1 MNNFF
6 SKYKFFFYI
15 FNFSIIFLYLFP
27 GSFIGCYLYNNCKI
41 QPQITSD
48 FIISTN
54 HFYAFFTLSI
64 IGFFTYKKSNYFN
77 FIIIYLL
84 FLSVILEMMH
94 YFIPERSFE
103 FSDLFG
109 NLTGVLIVIIING
122 FKKKNENFKN

>member
-15 FNFSIIFLYLFP
+15 FNFFIIFLYLFS
-27 GSFIGCYLYNNCKI
+27 GSLIGCYLYSNCKI

-54 HFYAFFTLSI
+54 HFYAFFTLSV

-77 FIIIYLL
+77 FLIIYLL
-84 FLSVILEMMH
+84 FLSVIIEMMH
-94 YFIPERSFE
+94 YFIPERSLE
-103 FSDLFG
+103 FSGLFG
-109 NLTGVLIVIIING
+109 NLTGVLIVIIINS
-122 FKKKNENFKN
+122 FLKKE